1 MKARQHHILLQG
13 VPGDLQAVSDRLE
26 ELSQAFSGKR
36 EAGGLT
42 AREKEDWSATLDYW
56 HHVEVLQGEKDA
68 SDFPAR
74 DPLTLLDVAEKFN
87 LAAPEQIEGLR
98 AHFMKQAAKIM
109 GQDVTPVQVRKLY
122 KLLTGF
128 NPAQPR

>member
-1 MKARQHHILLQG
+1 MKTRQHHILLQG
-13 VPGDLQAVSDRLE
+13 VPDDLQGVSDRLE

-36 EAGGLT
+36 EACGLT

-56 HHVEVLQGEKDA
+56 HHVEVLQGEKDT

-74 DPLTLLDVAEKFN
+74 DPLTLLGVAEKFN

>member
-1 MKARQHHILLQG
+1 MATKKHHILLQG
-13 VPGDLQAVSDRLE
+13 VPEDLKAVSDRLD
-26 ELSQAFSGKR
+26 ELSQAFCAKR
-36 EAGGLT
+36 DNGGLT
-42 AREKEDWSATLDYW
+42 RREEQDWSAALDYW
-56 HHVEVLQGEKDA
+56 HHVEVLQGGKDT
-68 SDFPAR
+68 SDFPER
-74 DPLTLLDVAEKFN
+74 DPLSLLDVAEKFN

-122 KLLTGF
+122 TLLTGF